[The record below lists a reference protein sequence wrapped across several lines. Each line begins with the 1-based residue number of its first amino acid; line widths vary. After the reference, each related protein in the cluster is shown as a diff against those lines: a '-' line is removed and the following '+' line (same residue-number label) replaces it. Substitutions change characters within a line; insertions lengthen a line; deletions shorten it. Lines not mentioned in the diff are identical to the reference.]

1 MESKDTTNAA
11 HAPLLTTTR
20 KLFISGAWRK
30 TISLGIFAGS
40 VVLTINVTVLGWIS
54 ARHAF
59 SITGATVFTGSCNLS
74 ETIITVIELLINVLS
89 TLLLGASNTCAQLL
103 SAPTRQEVDRAHAE
117 GKWLDIGVPGVR
129 NLFSIK
135 SWRVKLWI
143 LLFASS
149 ITLHLMYNSV
159 AYTTMAAY
167 NAGTLVVS
175 KDFLTGGSWTHSEL
189 PNNDLD
195 LYHQLQNNA
204 TGLPLQELSIID
216 CVKAYQQKYIW
227 QWRNPVVVIDVDGV
241 NNTVLIVY
249 SHGDDYALPNVNYTL
264 DMLYCQSNGLHCG
277 DDTSIGGSYC
287 LAEQSQGLCTV
298 SFSGTI
304 LAIVVACNIVKLS
317 CLIATAFAL
326 DFEPLAT
333 VGDAVASFLD
343 RPDAVTAGVGP
354 LSSHKAR
361 QSESNSQGMLM
372 KMGHAPW
379 RAKKRRW
386 GQAVSVRRWVFCI
399 ALCMAVWLG
408 GLTLFIIGQRPPG
421 AEFMNISAIWTSG
434 LGSAIAGESAS
445 ARSLVVGGNVF
456 TPLLANAI
464 AVSLVYLFYNSV
476 FTSML
481 LAHEYSSFARTRKPL
496 RTSNPVGSQK
506 SSYWLQLPYRYIVP
520 IMTAMAVLHWM
531 IGRSLFLVQI
541 NKYNQ
546 WGARYDG
553 TNAIGYS
560 LLAIIFALVVG
571 GMLIV
576 GIVAMS
582 CRTLASG
589 MPLAASCSLAIS
601 AACHPNAGDED
612 AALKS
617 IMYGVETDGQL
628 DEKGCRH
635 AAFSSRKVEHLAD
648 GVTYA

>member
-1 MESKDTTNAA
+1 
-11 HAPLLTTTR
+11 
-20 KLFISGAWRK
+20 
-30 TISLGIFAGS
+30 
-40 VVLTINVTVLGWIS
+40 
-54 ARHAF
+54 
-59 SITGATVFTGSCNLS
+59 
-74 ETIITVIELLINVLS
+74 
-89 TLLLGASNTCAQLL
+89 
-103 SAPTRQEVDRAHAE
+103 
-117 GKWLDIGVPGVR
+117 
-129 NLFSIK
+129 
-135 SWRVKLWI
+135 
-143 LLFASS
+143 
-149 ITLHLMYNSV
+149 
-159 AYTTMAAY
+159 MAAY

-175 KDFLTGGSWTHSEL
+175 KDFLTGGSWTHSEQ

-204 TGLPLQELSIID
+204 TGLPLQELSVID
-216 CVKAYQQKYIW
+216 CVKAYQQKYVW
-227 QWRNPVVVIDVDGV
+227 QWRNPVVVIDLDGV

-304 LAIVVACNIVKLS
+304 LAIVVACSIVKLS

-343 RPDAVTAGVGP
+343 CPDAVTAGVGP

-379 RAKKRRW
+379 RSKKRRW
-386 GQAVSVRRWVFCI
+386 GHA
-399 ALCMAVWLG
+399 LG

-421 AEFMNISAIWTSG
+421 AESMNISAIWTSG

-464 AVSLVYLFYNSV
+464 AVSFVYLFYNSV

-541 NKYNQ
+541 NEYNQ

-571 GMLIV
+571 GMLTV

-582 CRTLASG
+582 CRTLESG

-617 IMYGVETDGQL
+617 IMYGVETAGQL
-628 DEKGCRH
+628 DKKGCRH

-648 GVTYA
+648 GVTYT

>member
-1 MESKDTTNAA
+1 MESKDIADAA

-30 TISLGIFAGS
+30 TISLGILAGS

-117 GKWLDIGVPGVR
+117 GRWLEIGVPGVR

-149 ITLHLMYNSV
+149 IPLHLMYNSV

-175 KDFLTGGSWTHSEL
+175 KDFLTGGLWTHSEL

-249 SHGDDYALPNVNYTL
+249 SHGNDYALPNVNYTL

-372 KMGHAPW
+372 KDGTRSVAV
-379 RAKKRRW
+379 KKE
-386 GQAVSVRRWVFCI
+386 
-399 ALCMAVWLG
+399 ALGPSC

-464 AVSLVYLFYNSV
+464 AVSFVYLFYNSV

-541 NKYNQ
+541 NMYNQ

-571 GMLIV
+571 GMLIL

-582 CRTLASG
+582 CRTLESG

-617 IMYGVETDGQL
+617 IMYGVETAGQL

-648 GVTYA
+648 GVTYT